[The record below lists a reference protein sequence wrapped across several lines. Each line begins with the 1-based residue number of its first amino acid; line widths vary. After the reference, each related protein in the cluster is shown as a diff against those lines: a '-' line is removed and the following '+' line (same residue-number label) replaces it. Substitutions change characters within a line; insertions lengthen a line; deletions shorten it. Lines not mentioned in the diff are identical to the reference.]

1 MATRTLPLPQTG
13 SLRSHV
19 FKLAMPAVG
28 EQFLNMLV
36 GLADTYL
43 VGHISVSAAAQ
54 LGYGP
59 AEGLA
64 GVGLAN
70 YVVWLVTTLF
80 MAGAVGSTALIAR
93 AVGADDRT
101 EANAV
106 ARQSVLLGIVM
117 GLVGMAMMLL
127 LAEPTL
133 RLFGAPEEIV
143 PLGTRFLH
151 ITSISMPLAGLMF
164 MLNAALR
171 GAGDTKTPL
180 LVMLLVN
187 GLNIGISWLLVN
199 GELGFPALGV
209 EGAAWG
215 MGIGRAVGGIVIVGL
230 LLRGCGVLKLDRLPY
245 PDREILRRVTRVGL
259 PTAGEML
266 AFQSALVLFARFITH
281 LGTVPYA
288 AHNTV
293 VTVESISFLPGM
305 GFAVAAT
312 TLVGQS
318 LGAKH
323 PQRARES
330 GHEAYFQSA
339 IFMGIMGA
347 LFIFVPEWFLALL
360 VDDPAVVAAGVLPLR
375 MVGIIQ
381 PILAANF
388 VYAGALRGAGDT
400 RWPLLIKLIS
410 PWLIRLPLAFWLIPM
425 WGLEGAWIAMCVD
438 LSLQGVLAWWR
449 FRGNA
454 WERIRV

>member
-1 MATRTLPLPQTG
+1 
-13 SLRSHV
+13 V
-19 FKLAMPAVG
+19 FKLAIPAVG

-43 VGHISVSAAAQ
+43 VGHISMQAAAE

-64 GVGLAN
+64 AVGLAN

-93 AVGADDRT
+93 ATGAGDRH
-101 EANAV
+101 EANTAV
-106 ARQSVLLGIVM
+106 RQSVLLGVAMGVIGMVVM
-117 GLVGMAMMLL
+117 IGF
-127 LAEPTL
+127 AEPSL
-133 RLFGAPEEIV
+133 RLFGAPDEIV
-143 PLGTRFLH
+143 PLGARFLQ
-151 ITSISMPLAGLMF
+151 ITAFSMPLAGLMF

-171 GAGDTKTPL
+171 GAGDTRTPL
-180 LVMLLVN
+180 FVMVLVN
-187 GLNIGISWLLVN
+187 GLNIAISWLLVN
-199 GELGFPALGV
+199 GHFGLPALGTT
-209 EGAAWG
+209 GAAWG
-215 MGIGRAVGGIVIVGL
+215 MSIGRAIGGILVVVL
-230 LLRGCGVLKLDRLPY
+230 LMRGCGVLKLDRMPK
-245 PDREILRRVTRVGL
+245 PDFDMLRRITRIGL

-281 LGTVPYA
+281 LGTIPYA

-293 VTVESISFLPGM
+293 ITVESISFLPGM

-318 LGAKH
+318 LGAKNTE
-323 PQRARES
+323 QARQS
-330 GHEAYFQSA
+330 GHEAYIQSA
-339 IFMGIMGA
+339 IFMGFMGA
-347 LFIFVPEWFLALL
+347 LFILIPDVLLSLL

-375 MVGIIQ
+375 IVGLIQ
-381 PILAANF
+381 PLLAANF

-400 RWPLLIKLIS
+400 RWPLLIKLVS
-410 PWLIRLPLAFWLIPM
+410 PWLIRLPLAFWLIPIL
-425 WGLEGAWIAMCVD
+425 GLEGAWIAMSVD
-438 LSLQGVLAWWR
+438 LALQGVLAWWR
-449 FRGNA
+449 FHGNT